1 MVEYQIVPVQVE
13 YYKKLTITLLNRPWG
28 NKSYTTIGSISN
40 LPNRSWLLP
49 EWATWHCCTW
59 SRVWTNYSKF
69 QDAGLG
75 EHRFDFALGFQNDT
89 ERQTQIISK
98 NILHQVPHW
107 YELRLLD
114 PLQMLQGQKYFQSN
128 IISVFWM
135 VLKMSFF
142 FCAVIA
148 PFCAVF
154 APFCAVS
161 FFMIFHKVWGVPL
174 LYHLTFFHTRHLQKK
189 RYWAQLQPFTRKH
202 PKRWWRV
209 WGWQRGNL
217 MVFTPCLMKMK
228 IFELPT
234 WQLCFC

>member
-1 MVEYQIVPVQVE
+1 M
-13 YYKKLTITLLNRPWG
+13 
-28 NKSYTTIGSISN
+28 TIGSISN

-142 FCAVIA
+142 FA
-148 PFCAVF
+148 PLLRHF
-154 APFCAVS
+154 APFLRHFAPFHFS
-161 FFMIFHKVWGVPL
+161 WFFIKFGGSL
-174 LYHLTFFHTRHLQKK
+174 FYTT
-189 RYWAQLQPFTRKH
+189 
-202 PKRWWRV
+202 
-209 WGWQRGNL
+209 
-217 MVFTPCLMKMK
+217 
-228 IFELPT
+228 
-234 WQLCFC
+234 